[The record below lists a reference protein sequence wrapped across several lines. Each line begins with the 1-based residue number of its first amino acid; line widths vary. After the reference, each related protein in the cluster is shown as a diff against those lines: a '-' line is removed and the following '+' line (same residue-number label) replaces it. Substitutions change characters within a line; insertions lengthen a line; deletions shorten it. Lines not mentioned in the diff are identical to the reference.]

1 MYLFLTVLGL
11 RCFRRFSSCSEQGLL
26 LVAALRI
33 LTVVV
38 SHCRVCTVGHAGFS
52 SYGTWAQ

>member
-26 LVAALRI
+26 LVAVLRI
-33 LTVVV
+33 LWWFLI
-38 SHCRVCTVGHAGFS
+38 AE
-52 SYGTWAQ
+52 YAL